1 MSEETKKKLSRR
13 KFVALTGGALAAS
26 GLLAACGDNTA
37 TTAPAATTAAAP
49 AATTAAAPAATT
61 AAGAATTAA
70 TTAAAPAATTAA
82 ATTAAAP
89 AATTAAASSG
99 KVVHLKMWG
108 GVPAESGPQK
118 VVDNWNAKNPDI
130 QVEYVRFVNDDPGNL
145 KLDTALLATQDID
158 MFMNYATQKLQK
170 RVQGGLVLDLG
181 MFKDLDIEGK
191 VGDLAKP
198 WKIDGKY
205 YTLPTNIAP
214 AYIWVNKA
222 ALDEA
227 GLAVPALD
235 WNLDDF
241 KNYALK
247 MKKAN
252 RWGYVPWD
260 VTTLYSLIDNSFG
273 YVYTKPDGT
282 SRYDDPLVKK
292 TLQTFH
298 DMMYVDKSIIP
309 WGEQTSAKLAVDA
322 TFFKNESA
330 MLGAGTWIFRSSNNL
345 KDYPHT
351 FNSAF
356 ATFPKVSA
364 DQKDYWQPITLGD
377 ALSISSKSK
386 YPQEAYKF
394 MKWYADGGMI
404 PLAVGGR
411 IPASKDINQDD
422 AVTAMLGGNE
432 KMYDLN
438 SVKAVIFN
446 RNPPLKSFDALDKQ
460 VADMVKEEVEKY
472 YVTPGGNVDTTIAN
486 IVRRHND
493 FLKAKK

>member
-1 MSEETKKKLSRR
+1 MSEETNKRLSRR
-13 KFVALTGGALAAS
+13 KFVVLTGGALAAS
-26 GLLAACGDNTA
+26 GLLAACGDSPTA
-37 TTAPAATTAAAP
+37 TAPAAGN
-49 AATTAAAPAATT
+49 ATT
-61 AAGAATTAA
+61 AAGASSGTA
-70 TTAAAPAATTAA
+70 TTAAA
-82 ATTAAAP
+82 
-89 AATTAAASSG
+89 ASG
-99 KVVHLKMWG
+99 EVVKLQMWG

-118 VVDNWNAKNPDI
+118 VVDTWNAANPGI

-181 MFKDLDIEGK
+181 TFKDLDIEAK

-214 AYIWVNKA
+214 AYYWLNKS

-227 GLAVPALD
+227 GLQPPALN
-235 WNLDDF
+235 WTLDDF

-247 MKKAN
+247 MKKGS

-260 VTTLYSLIDNSFG
+260 IGTLYAMIDNSFG

-282 SRYDDPLVKK
+282 SRYDDPAVKK
-292 TLQTFH
+292 TLQTIH

-309 WGEQTSAKLAVDA
+309 WGEQSSAKLAVDA

-345 KDYPHT
+345 KDYPHD
-351 FNSAF
+351 FVSVF
-356 ATFPKVSA
+356 ATVPRVSS
-364 DQKDYWQPITLGD
+364 DQTNYWQPITLGD
-377 ALSISSKSK
+377 ALSISAKSK
-386 YPQEAYKF
+386 HPQEAYKF

-404 PLAVGGR
+404 PLSVGGR

-422 AVTAMLGGNE
+422 AVKAMLAGND

-446 RNPPLKSFDALDKQ
+446 RNPPLTSFTALDTQ
-460 VADMVKEEVEKY
+460 VSDMVKEEVEKY
-472 YVTPGGNVDTTIAN
+472 FVTPGGNVDTTIGN

-493 FLKAKK
+493 FIKTKK

>member
-1 MSEETKKKLSRR
+1 MSEESKKRLSRR

-26 GLLAACGDNTA
+26 GLLAACGDNTV
-37 TTAPAATTAAAP
+37 TTAPAAP
-49 AATTAAAPAATT
+49 AATTAPAAPS
-61 AAGAATTAA
+61 A
-70 TTAAAPAATTAA
+70 TTAAA
-82 ATTAAAP
+82 AP
-89 AATTAAASSG
+89 SG
-99 KVVHLKMWG
+99 TVVKLKMWG
-108 GVPAESGPQK
+108 GVPAESGPQV
-118 VVDNWNAKNPDI
+118 VVDNWNARNPDI

-170 RVQGGLVLDLG
+170 RVDGGLVLDLG
-181 MFKDLDIEGK
+181 TFKDLDIEGK

-198 WKIDGKY
+198 WKINGKY

-214 AYIWVNKA
+214 AYYWLNKA

-227 GLAVPALD
+227 GLAVPPLN
-235 WNLDDF
+235 WTLDDF

-260 VTTLYSLIDNSFG
+260 IGTLYAMIDNSFG
-273 YVYTKPDGT
+273 YVYTKADGT
-282 SRYDDPLVKK
+282 SRYADPVVKK
-292 TLQTFH
+292 TLQTIH

-309 WGEQTSAKLAVDA
+309 WGEQSSAKLAVDA
-322 TFFKNESA
+322 TFFKNEAA

-345 KDYPHT
+345 KDYPHE
-351 FNSAF
+351 FKSVF
-356 ATFPKVSA
+356 ATVPRVSA

-404 PLAVGGR
+404 PLSVGGR

-422 AVTAMLGGNE
+422 AVKAMLAGND
-432 KMYDLN
+432 KMYDLD

-446 RNPPLKSFDALDKQ
+446 KNPPYTSFTALDKQ

-472 YVTPGGNVDTTIAN
+472 FVTPSGSVDTTIGN

-493 FLKAKK
+493 FLKTKK